1 MAVVASALDPTGR
14 LYPKPAS
21 THCLQFRWKHVG
33 FGRDLTSLVRVEAE
47 RRCGDRVTTGTR
59 SFIPACPPRP
69 PLLKMVR
76 RCRSTENVH
85 HWGMDIAFRK
95 DDNRIH
101 TEQAVPNM
109 VILKR
114 IAYNT

>member
-1 MAVVASALDPTGR
+1 M
-14 LYPKPAS
+14 
-21 THCLQFRWKHVG
+21 
-33 FGRDLTSLVRVEAE
+33 EAE
-47 RRCGDRVTTGTR
+47 RHCGDRVTTGTR

-76 RCRSTENVH
+76 RCWSTENVH

-101 TEQAVPNM
+101 TGQAVPNM